1 VVAVQRDTQSLVE
14 EKTAALSAA
23 TKQAGELTGKVTLLE
38 AELSHE
44 REAGEEACRQ
54 QEEAEARAAQLEVQ
68 LRALESERAHFA
80 ARQPEL
86 EQQLRVAL
94 ESSDRAT
101 REVQEMMEHLA
112 ASESNCRDAES
123 AKMSL
128 LGELEAAA
136 AGLASSEEQ
145 LRVANGTLLA
155 EQERLAELEAQSK
168 ATQEKDRAASAQ
180 ALHELEQ
187 KMAQEVEAM
196 ARQHACALEAM
207 ASEVR
212 TCKRACNLEVIVL
225 FCFEHSF
232 F

>member
-1 VVAVQRDTQSLVE
+1 MVAVQRDTQSLVE

-44 REAGEEACRQ
+44 REVGEEVCRQ

-86 EQQLRVAL
+86 EQQLREAL
-94 ESSDRAT
+94 DSSDTAT
-101 REVQEMMEHLA
+101 REVQALMEHLA
-112 ASESNCRDAES
+112 TSESNCRDAES

-128 LGELEAAA
+128 LRELEAAA

-145 LRVANGTLLA
+145 LRVANRDLLA
-155 EQERLAELEAQSK
+155 EQERFAELDAQTK

-180 ALHELEQ
+180 ALHELEH
-187 KMAQEVEAM
+187 KRAQEVEAL
-196 ARQHACALEAM
+196 ARQHACALEAK
-207 ASEVR
+207 AAEVR
-212 TCKRACNLEVIVL
+212 ILVTLL
-225 FCFEHSF
+225 L
-232 F
+232 